1 MEAAN
6 ILRERVLKRQ
16 QSSDGSFRSG
26 AEEASIPLCLAKF
39 ITMIIDGSQYEE
51 NPSDSTKT
59 ISTSIAHLLSLNC
72 VERRRLKTGAARHP
86 KERETRWPK
95 CLP

>member
-1 MEAAN
+1 MTRRSGHAN
-6 ILRERVLKRQ
+6 GSRKHLREHVLKRQ
-16 QSSDGSFRSG
+16 QSFDGSFTSG

-59 ISTSIAHLLSLNC
+59 ISIAKLLWDRVDKPNG
-72 VERRRLKTGAARHP
+72 R
-86 KERETRWPK
+86 
-95 CLP
+95 